1 MKDVKDIEFA
11 MEMEEV
17 IDRSSLQPE
26 RLNAK
31 LDLKMKDCSKDDKF
45 AEFIFEVKEWCRNP
59 YGGVHGGIISAV
71 FDTTMGMGAVGMTKQ
86 FVTTTDISVSFL
98 RAMNADRYIFRIDY
112 TQVGKRLVRCIGKA
126 IDAETGEI
134 AATAMA
140 SFMTMDSKPKGIQ
153 V

>member
-11 MEMEEV
+11 MEMEE
-17 IDRSSLQPE
+17 IIEHSSLQPE

-31 LDLKMKDCSKDDKF
+31 LDLKMKDCSKDEKF
-45 AEFIFEVKEWCRNP
+45 AVFIFDVQEWCRNP

-71 FDTTMGMGAVGMTKQ
+71 FDTAMGMGAVGMTKK

-98 RAMNADRYIFRIDY
+98 RAMNGGQYIIHVDY
-112 TQVGKRLVRCIGKA
+112 TQIGKRMVRCMGRA
-126 IDAETGEI
+126 IDAENGEV

-140 SFMTMDSKPKGIQ
+140 SFMTIDSRPKGIQ